1 MLTRLL
7 ARTPSLAWTA
17 GQWMT
22 ERTGGSDVGLS
33 ETVAKKTEENGRE
46 VWRLYGT
53 KWFTSATTS
62 EMALTLVLLIGVSGP
77 AVSVVSV
84 APRVP
89 RAVPHG
95 RPANRGTNINFL
107 RDRL

>member
-1 MLTRLL
+1 
-7 ARTPSLAWTA
+7 
-17 GQWMT
+17 
-22 ERTGGSDVGLS
+22 
-33 ETVAKKTEENGRE
+33 
-46 VWRLYGT
+46 
-53 KWFTSATTS
+53 
-62 EMALTLVLLIGVSGP
+62 LTLVLLVRVSGP

-107 RDRL
+107 RQGL